1 MRQQALGNSPRIMHP
16 GWFHAVGAA
25 ISRPQTRHHPTG
37 CHCEPA
43 PQRWRGNPYSRRP
56 GKKETDCHVGL
67 RPPRNDTAVRF
78 PCVRATGRRG
88 RRPLR
93 HCHKI
98 SACPGKRTTARVAPT
113 AYYRRWGGQRR
124 QGRLRPGIR
133 GGGPGGG
140 GGEGGGVQ
148 GPGPQ
153 GVPGLWGDR
162 GGGGGGKGRLGRPR
176 RSQTASK
183 CRRPR

>member
-1 MRQQALGNSPRIMHP
+1 MIGIRHQGRPLRSPADYALVSVLV
-16 GWFHAVGAA
+16 VGA
-25 ISRPQTRHHPTG
+25 G
-37 CHCEPA
+37 LVPA
-43 PQRWRGNPYSRRP
+43 RLP
-56 GKKETDCHVGL
+56 GHETKLGGRAQGPPL
-67 RPPRNDTAVRF
+67 RQEGRF

-133 GGGPGGG
+133 GGGSGGG
-140 GGEGGGVQ
+140 GGGGGGVQ
-148 GPGPQ
+148 APGPQ
-153 GVPGLWGDR
+153 GVPGLWGGR